1 MSKELKL
8 KFRKFFFLGGGGGG
22 CGGGG
27 VNLNVFR
34 SYRGKTGT
42 GSFLPIL
49 NSVNDSKV
57 FIEYSND
64 MGHIYKDIEE

>member
-1 MSKELKL
+1 MSKGLKL
-8 KFRKFFFLGGGGGG
+8 KVRKFFFFFVV
-22 CGGGG
+22 GGGG
-27 VNLNVFR
+27 VNLNVFK